1 MKFTLLAA
9 IATYALAYDPQDI
22 PEGLSA
28 EDVEL
33 RWSDET
39 GRKVGDEAMDRAELR

>member
-28 EDVEL
+28 ADVTL

-39 GRKVGDEAMDRAELR
+39 GKKVGDEALTK